1 MPGRYEEIAG
11 TIRESIIGGRY
22 PVGSQLASEAELME
36 TFGASRGTVRRA
48 VALLAS
54 EGLIGSRQGA
64 RRIVLRTERHQSFA
78 ELHSFAQWAQFH
90 GYEIASRVHAQKRRR
105 ATDIDRQKLNIAAD
119 AVVLHVVR
127 SRFLDGEPILL
138 ERTVYAPFLAHEV
151 EKLPADCVSVT
162 ESLHGSIGTVFAYG
176 DHLIDAVPAG
186 SQDAR
191 LLGVRRGSPL
201 LRQRRVTT
209 TPDGT
214 PAEYSDD
221 RYRPDRITFS
231 IHNSV
236 GANPLLRLPQG

>member
-1 MPGRYEEIAG
+1 MPGRYEEIAESL
-11 TIRESIIGGRY
+11 REGIVGGAY
-22 PVGSQLASEAELME
+22 PVGSQLASEAELMA
-36 TFGASRGTVRRA
+36 TFNAARGTVRRA
-48 VALLAS
+48 VALLEA

-64 RRIVLRTERHQSFA
+64 RRIVLRSERRQSFE

-90 GYEIASRVHAQKRRR
+90 GYEIASRVQSQWRSP
-105 ATDIDRQKLNIAAD
+105 ATDIDRRHLKLAAD
-119 AVVLHVVR
+119 AEVLHVVR
-127 SRFLDGEPILL
+127 LRFLDGAPVLL
-138 ERTVYAPFLAHEV
+138 ERTVYAPFLAADIER
-151 EKLPADCVSVT
+151 LPADCVSVT
-162 ESLHGSIGTVFAYG
+162 ESLRRDIGTIFAYG
-176 DHLIDAVPAG
+176 EHLIDAIAAG

-191 LLGVRRGSPL
+191 LLHVRRGSPL